1 MDEQEKGKLIPAGGE
16 KSLDQAIANANL
28 PVCVNAGIKFKLF
41 SAHFVAAVQKDE
53 KALQVLLAPAD
64 AEENEGITIKQIVSE
79 IRGLMG
85 AKEGEKNPEL
95 EGMEK
100 QLESTVGGMANKEA
114 VDLDKAF
121 DPMAIRVFI
130 RQAFVYYR
138 KEAGEGAKSSLEYAF
153 SLQIDQSKMLKKME
167 VFELNGIT
175 LAVWKTNRMKVKEK
189 MKMFDID
196 QYLKELA

>member
-1 MDEQEKGKLIPAGGE
+1 MDEQEKGELIPAGGE
-16 KSLDQAIANANL
+16 KPLDQALADANL

-64 AEENEGITIKQIVSE
+64 AEENEGITIEKIVSE

-85 AKEGEKNPEL
+85 VQKDEKNPEL

-100 QLESTVGGMANKEA
+100 QLVSTVGGVTKKEA
-114 VDLDKAF
+114 VEPGKAF

-138 KEAGEGAKSSLEYAF
+138 KETGEGAKSSLEYAF
-153 SLQIDQSKMLKKME
+153 SLQIDPSKMLKKME
-167 VFELNGIT
+167 VFELNEIT
-175 LAVWKTNRMKVKEK
+175 LAVWKTNRTKVKEK